1 MILTLLKIFRRNNM
15 KKQLLIA
22 AVAASMTSVAMADIS
37 ISGAAQMNINSV
49 SGADTTYSTD
59 IDLKIV
65 GKAGD
70 TSATVDLEFLTT
82 SEGTVTTATDTSA
95 TAGSLTN
102 FVKNAYVS
110 TTVGGANIKVGNWY
124 GSDSLLG
131 NGSNDD
137 ASQIS
142 VDYTMSGVKV
152 QYEDGTG
159 AAGDS
164 VTVSGTVGGVSVSHE
179 MFDTKTDTKFSTTVA
194 GVSATYR
201 SIDDDT
207 NAKDATSFEV
217 STEVSGV
224 TLTYVDVDANEAGSV
239 GVTSD
244 AFFGAQT
251 GITTASGVSAS
262 TSIGGNKVTFKAY
275 DINNTDTNKLIVSR
289 PMAGGTF
296 EATFVDTDGS
306 NSSVDLEL
314 KVAF

>member
-1 MILTLLKIFRRNNM
+1 M

-49 SGADTTYSTD
+49 SGSDATYSTD
-59 IDLKIV
+59 IDMKIV

-70 TSATVDLEFLTT
+70 TSATVDFEFLTT
-82 SEGTVTTATDTSA
+82 SEGAADTH
-95 TAGSLTN
+95 TN
-102 FVKNAYVS
+102 MIKNAYVS
-110 TTVGGANIKVGNWY
+110 TKVGGANIKVGNWT
-124 GSDSLLG
+124 GGDSLIT

-137 ASQIS
+137 TAQIS
-142 VDYTMSGVKV
+142 IDYTMNGVKV
-152 QYEDGTG
+152 QYEDGS
-159 AAGDS
+159 AAASDS
-164 VTVSGTVGGVSVSHE
+164 VTVSGTVGGVSISHE
-179 MFDTKTDTKFSTTVA
+179 MFDTSTDTSFSTTVA

-201 SIDDDT
+201 TRDYDA
-207 NAKDATSFEV
+207 NASDVTSFEV

-224 TLTYVDVDANEAGSV
+224 TLTYVDVDANETSSV
-239 GVTSD
+239 GVSSD

-251 GITTASGVSAS
+251 LVKTASGVSAS

-275 DINNTDTNKLIVSR
+275 DINSVDTNKLIVSR

>member
-1 MILTLLKIFRRNNM
+1 MILTLLIIFRRNNM

-37 ISGAAQMNINSV
+37 ISGAAQMNINSA
-49 SGADTTYSTD
+49 SGSDTTYSTD

-82 SEGTVTTATDTSA
+82 AEGSTNEAAATTAVPHTV
-95 TAGSLTN
+95 TN

-110 TTVGGANIKVGNWY
+110 TSVGGANIKVGNWT
-124 GSDSLLG
+124 GGDSLIT

-137 ASQIS
+137 AAQIS
-142 VDYTMSGVKV
+142 VDYTMNGVKV

-159 AAGDS
+159 AASDS
-164 VTVSGTVGGVSVSHE
+164 VTVSGTVGGVSISHE
-179 MFDTKTDTKFSTTVA
+179 MFDTSTDTSFSTTIADVSVA
-194 GVSATYR
+194 YR
-201 SIDDDT
+201 SHDYDA
-207 NAKDATSFEV
+207 NAKDVTSLEV

-224 TLTYVDVDANEAGSV
+224 TLTYVDVDANETSSV
-239 GVTSD
+239 GVSSD

-251 GITTASGVSAS
+251 LVKTASGVGVS
-262 TSIGGNKVTFKAY
+262 TTLAGNKVTFKAY
-275 DINNTDTNKLIVSR
+275 DINNVDTNKLIVSR

-296 EATFVDTDGS
+296 EATFSDTDGS
-306 NSSVDLEL
+306 TSSTDLEL